1 MQLLILIL
9 KKVDFVNDLIRALAQ
24 GGVHGGTII
33 DSTGMANVL
42 GNLDDLPMFSMLR
55 KVIND
60 EDGTKE
66 SCKTML
72 FVLKDEDVQK
82 TRQIIR
88 NVLGDLSQP
97 NTAVMFSVPV
107 TFVEGLGETL

>member
-9 KKVDFVNDLIRALAQ
+9 KKVELVEELIRELAEH
-24 GGVHGGTII
+24 GVHGGTII

-42 GNLDDLPMFSMLR
+42 GNMDDLPLFGMLR
-55 KVIND
+55 KVINN
-60 EDGTKE
+60 EDQTKE

-72 FVLKDEDVQK
+72 FVLKDSEVENA
-82 TRQIIR
+82 RSIIR
-88 NVLGDLSQP
+88 SVLGDLSKP

-107 TFVEGLGETL
+107 TSVEGLGE

>member
-9 KKVDFVNDLIRALAQ
+9 KKVNLVDELIRELAEH
-24 GGVHGGTII
+24 GVHGGTII

-42 GNLDDLPMFSMLR
+42 GNLDDLPMFGMLR
-55 KVIND
+55 KIINQ
-60 EDGTKE
+60 ENGTKE

-72 FVLKDEDVQK
+72 FLLKDSEVENA
-82 TRQIIR
+82 RRIIR
-88 NVLGDLSQP
+88 SVVGDLSRP

-107 TFVEGLGETL
+107 TSVEGLGE

>member
-9 KKVDFVNDLIRALAQ
+9 KKVELTEELIRELAEN
-24 GGVHGGTII
+24 GVHGGTII

-42 GNLDDLPMFSMLR
+42 GNLDDLPLFGMLR
-55 KVIND
+55 KVINQ
-60 EDGTKE
+60 EDVTKE

-72 FVLKDEDVQK
+72 FVLKDSEVENARK
-82 TRQIIR
+82 VIR
-88 NVLGDLSQP
+88 SVLGDLSRP

-107 TFVEGLGETL
+107 TSVEGLGE

>member
-9 KKVDFVNDLIRALAQ
+9 KKINLTDDLIRALAE

-42 GNLDDLPMFSMLR
+42 GNLDDLPMFGMLR
-55 KVIND
+55 KVINK
-60 EDGTKE
+60 EDGEKE
-66 SCKTML
+66 TCKTML
-72 FVLKDEDVQK
+72 FVLKDSEVENARK
-82 TRQIIR
+82 IIR
-88 NVLGDLSQP
+88 SVLGDLSRP

-107 TFVEGLGETL
+107 TSVEGLGE